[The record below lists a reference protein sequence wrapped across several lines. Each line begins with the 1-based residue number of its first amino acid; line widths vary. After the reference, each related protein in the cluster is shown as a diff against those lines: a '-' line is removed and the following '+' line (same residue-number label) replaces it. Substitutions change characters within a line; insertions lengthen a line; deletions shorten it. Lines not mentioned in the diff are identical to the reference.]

1 MIIADTGFWL
11 ALFDRRDNHHQAVL
25 DYFLTIKEPFI
36 TTLPVLTEV
45 CYLLQTRCYP
55 LKATD
60 FLSAQKAGL
69 FNLFTISESHL
80 FKMSQ
85 LMIKYV
91 DLPMD
96 LADASLVL
104 LAEEL
109 GHGRIVSTDR
119 RDFHAYRWKNSEP
132 FTNLLEAVL

>member
-11 ALFDRRDNHHQAVL
+11 ALFDRRDNHHQAVRAFIVTL
-25 DYFLTIKEPFI
+25 KEPFI

-60 FLSAQKAGL
+60 FLMAQQAGL
-69 FNLFTISESHL
+69 FHLFTIGESHL
-80 FKMSQ
+80 LKMSQ
-85 LMIKYV
+85 LMIEFA

-119 RDFHAYRWKNSEP
+119 RDFHTYRWKNSEP

>member
-11 ALFDRRDNHHQAVL
+11 ALFDRRDNHHQTVRA
-25 DYFLTIKEPFI
+25 FALTINEPFI
-36 TTLPVLTEV
+36 STLPVLTEV
-45 CYLLQTRCYP
+45 CYLLQTRCNP

-60 FLSAQKAGL
+60 FLIAQQAGL
-69 FNLFTISESHL
+69 FHLFTISESHL
-80 FKMSQ
+80 PKMTQ
-85 LMIKYV
+85 LMIQYA

-119 RDFHAYRWKNSEP
+119 RDFHTYRWKNNEP
-132 FTNLLEAVL
+132 FTNLLVGVL

>member
-69 FNLFTISESHL
+69 FNLFIRI
-80 FKMSQ
+80 F
-85 LMIKYV
+85 IK
-91 DLPMD
+91 
-96 LADASLVL
+96 
-104 LAEEL
+104 
-109 GHGRIVSTDR
+109 HGVFSFNYIGIIVCLS
-119 RDFHAYRWKNSEP
+119 
-132 FTNLLEAVL
+132 

>member
-1 MIIADTGFWL
+1 MIIADTGFWI
-11 ALFDRRDNHHQAVL
+11 ALFDRRDNHHQAVC
-25 DYFLTIKEPFI
+25 DFFVTIKEPFI

-60 FLSAQKAGL
+60 FLKAQQAGL
-69 FNLFTISESHL
+69 FHLFTISEPHL
-80 FKMSQ
+80 LKMSKV
-85 LMIKYV
+85 MIQYV

-119 RDFHAYRWKNSEP
+119 RDFNTYRWKNSEP